1 MPLAISTNIAAEKA
15 NYYLG
20 YNSDKMQESIKRL
33 ASGKKL
39 TSPVQD
45 PGNLSVSMKL
55 NASINRLGG
64 AMTNSQNGVSFLEVQ
79 DGMLET
85 VGKIVDRM
93 SELKGLAAQDPM
105 KSEMDKYSYNNE
117 FKDLQLQLYS
127 ISQEQFNGVSLFAN
141 YIHASPT
148 TQVRFNGMNQMDVT
162 NGTHQ
167 ISIHTSQNGSS
178 GAKVYLYKSSLLSA
192 LTLTAGLNLAGSA
205 SGSGATS
212 GNYTDAVA
220 NNTKVS
226 VSDVSGGFMALASEE
241 LATTLNLDQ
250 ISVGVLATALEN
262 VAFLRAQNGG
272 VGSRLHFSYEIL
284 AQQRTNMRAALGRM
298 VDVDIAE
305 ESTNLAR
312 IPAARLGIGFE
323 VQQEKLDFGMK
334 LTRSLKQ
341 DRVAAHGGH
350 SEEPT
355 AAYTVV
361 NAFASYDVD
370 FGDSVGEF
378 FIKGNN
384 LTDELAYNHS
394 SVLKQYAPL
403 PGRSVELGLKFDF

>member
-55 NASINRLGG
+55 NASINRLSG
-64 AMTNSQNGVSFLEVQ
+64 AMTNAQNGISFLEVQ

-85 VGKIVDRM
+85 VGKILDRM

-105 KSEMDKYSYNNE
+105 KSAMDKFSYNNE
-117 FKDLQLQLYS
+117 FKDLQLQLHS

-141 YIHASPT
+141 TSHADVNT
-148 TQVRFNGMNQMDVT
+148 EVRFNGMNQLSVA
-162 NGTHQ
+162 NGVHQ

-192 LTLTAGLNLAGSA
+192 LTLTAGLGLAGT
-205 SGSGATS
+205 GSGDDDD
-212 GNYTDAVA
+212 DADTGFHSDAMA

-226 VSDVSGGFMALASEE
+226 ISDTSGGFMTLASND
-241 LATTLNLDQ
+241 LSKTLNLEQ
-250 ISVGVLATALEN
+250 ISVGVISKALEN

-272 VGSRLHFSYEIL
+272 VGSRLHFAYEMM

-305 ESTNLAR
+305 ESTNLAKYNVLSQG
-312 IPAARLGIGFE
+312 AAAMIA
-323 VQQEKLDFGMK
+323 Q
-334 LTRSLKQ
+334 
-341 DRVAAHGGH
+341 A
-350 SEEPT
+350 
-355 AAYTVV
+355 
-361 NAFASYDVD
+361 NAT
-370 FGDSVGEF
+370 
-378 FIKGNN
+378 
-384 LTDELAYNHS
+384 TDLA
-394 SVLKQYAPL
+394 LIL
-403 PGRSVELGLKFDF
+403 LR

>member
-64 AMTNSQNGVSFLEVQ
+64 AMTNSQNGISFLEVQ

-85 VGKIVDRM
+85 VGKILDRM

-105 KSEMDKYSYNNE
+105 KSAMDKFSYNNE
-117 FKDLQLQLYS
+117 FKDLQLQLHS

-141 YIHASPT
+141 TSHADVNT
-148 TQVRFNGMNQMDVT
+148 EVRFNGMNQLSVA
-162 NGTHQ
+162 NGVHQ

-192 LTLTAGLNLAGSA
+192 LTLTAGVDLAGAGSA
-205 SGSGATS
+205 SLGKAASGF
-212 GNYTDAVA
+212 YTDAVA
-220 NNTKVS
+220 NNGNVS
-226 VSDVSGGFMALASEE
+226 VSDTSGGYMALASEG
-241 LATTLNLDQ
+241 LATTLDLDD

-305 ESTNLAR
+305 ESTNLAKYNVLSQG
-312 IPAARLGIGFE
+312 AAAMIA
-323 VQQEKLDFGMK
+323 QANS
-334 LTRSLKQ
+334 T
-341 DRVAAHGGH
+341 
-350 SEEPT
+350 
-355 AAYTVV
+355 
-361 NAFASYDVD
+361 
-370 FGDSVGEF
+370 
-378 FIKGNN
+378 
-384 LTDELAYNHS
+384 TDLA
-394 SVLKQYAPL
+394 LIL
-403 PGRSVELGLKFDF
+403 LR

>member
-64 AMTNSQNGVSFLEVQ
+64 AMNNSKNGISFLEVQ

-85 VGKIVDRM
+85 VGKILDRM

-105 KSEMDKYSYNNE
+105 KSAMDKFSYNNE
-117 FKDLQLQLYS
+117 FKDLQMQLHS

-141 YIHASPT
+141 TSHADVN
-148 TQVRFNGMNQMDVT
+148 TQVRFNGMEQSKVT
-162 NGTHQ
+162 NGVHQ

-192 LTLTAGLNLAGSA
+192 LTLTASLGLAGG
-205 SGSGATS
+205 GSGTKGDVGS
-212 GNYTDAVA
+212 GFHSDAMD
-220 NNTKVS
+220 NNS
-226 VSDVSGGFMALASEE
+226 GISISGGTGGYMTLASND
-241 LATTLNLDQ
+241 LNKTLNLDD
-250 ISVGVLATALEN
+250 ISVGVLTTALEN

-305 ESTNLAR
+305 ESTNLAKYNVLSQG
-312 IPAARLGIGFE
+312 AAAMIA
-323 VQQEKLDFGMK
+323 QANS
-334 LTRSLKQ
+334 T
-341 DRVAAHGGH
+341 
-350 SEEPT
+350 
-355 AAYTVV
+355 
-361 NAFASYDVD
+361 
-370 FGDSVGEF
+370 
-378 FIKGNN
+378 
-384 LTDELAYNHS
+384 TDLA
-394 SVLKQYAPL
+394 LIL
-403 PGRSVELGLKFDF
+403 LR